1 MQDINFP
8 LAFVL
13 NQTQQKKTTEK
24 SIHPYKLIKKWSPTK
39 RTPVH
44 IIVLLLLLF
53 LILSFGYFRKQMCPH

>member
-24 SIHPYKLIKKWSPTK
+24 SIHPYKLIKKCSPTK

-44 IIVLLLLLF
+44 IIVATELLIF
-53 LILSFGYFRKQMCPH
+53 NLIIWIF